1 MTTSTM
7 NQAKAEAFAE
17 MMLDTLNRG
26 ALTLMISIGHRT
38 ALFDSMAGL
47 PPSTSARIAYAACL
61 HERYVREW
69 LGAMVTGHIVEYD
82 PATDT
87 YFLPAEHA
95 ASLTRAATPNNLAMQ
110 AQYIPL
116 LGAVEDGIV
125 KSFRNGSG
133 VPYAA
138 YPRFQQVMAEESD
151 QTVAAALIDSILPV
165 VPGLLESL
173 RNGIAVLDVG
183 CGRGHALNIM
193 ARAFPQSR
201 FTGYDFS
208 EEGLVTAKAEAHAWK
223 LTNVRFSAKDVATLD
238 EVDRYGLI
246 TAFDTI
252 HDQARPRE
260 VLKRIASALHADGTF
275 LMQDIAASSYVHKNL
290 DHPLGPFLY
299 TISCMHCMT
308 VSLALNGEG
317 LGTVWGEEKARQL
330 LAEAGFDIVEVKRFS
345 HDTINNYYIAR
356 KETGERRSLSIGL

>member
-1 MTTSTM
+1 MTQILD
-7 NQAKAEAFAE
+7 QAKADAFAG

-26 ALTLMISIGHRT
+26 ALALMISIGHRT
-38 ALFDSMAGL
+38 GLFDRMAQL

-69 LGAMVTGHIVEYD
+69 LGAMVMGHIVEYD

-87 YFLPAEHA
+87 YFLPPEHA
-95 ASLTRAATPNNLAMQ
+95 ASLTRVATPNNLAMQ

-125 KSFRNGSG
+125 KSFHNGSG

-151 QTVAAALIDSILPV
+151 QTVTAALIDSILPV

-173 RNGIAVLDVG
+173 RDGIAVLDVG

-193 ARAFPQSR
+193 AQAFPQSR

-208 EEGLVTAKAEAHAWK
+208 EEGVATARAEAHAWQ
-223 LTNVRFSAKDVATLD
+223 LTNVRFSVKDVATLD
-238 EVDRYGLI
+238 EGDCYGLI

-260 VLKRIASALHADGTF
+260 VLQRIARALRSDGTF

-290 DHPLGPFLY
+290 EHPLGPFLY

-308 VSLALNGEG
+308 ISLALNGEG
-317 LGTVWGEEKARQL
+317 LGTVWGEEKARHM
-330 LAEAGFDIVEVKRFS
+330 LAEAGFDSVEVKRLP
-345 HDTINNYYIAR
+345 HDTINHYYIA
-356 KETGERRSLSIGL
+356 KKGTGER

>member
-1 MTTSTM
+1 MATSAM
-7 NQAKAEAFAE
+7 NQARADAFAE
-17 MMLDTLNRG
+17 MMLYTLNRG
-26 ALTLMISIGHRT
+26 ALVLMISIGHRT
-38 ALFDSMAGL
+38 GLFDIMAGL
-47 PPSTSARIAYAACL
+47 PPSTSARIAYAAGL

-82 PATDT
+82 LATDT
-87 YFLPAEHA
+87 YSLPPEHA

-151 QTVAAALIDSILPV
+151 QTVAAALIDAILPIA
-165 VPGLLESL
+165 PGLLESL
-173 RNGIAVLDVG
+173 RRGIAVLDVG

-208 EEGLVTAKAEAHAWK
+208 EEGIATAKAEAQAWK
-223 LTNVRFSAKDVATLD
+223 LTNVHFTVKDLATLD
-238 EVDRYGLI
+238 EVDCYGLI

-260 VLKRIASALHADGTF
+260 VLGKIANALRANGTF

-317 LGTVWGEEKARQL
+317 LGTVWGEEQACHL
-330 LAEAGFDIVEVKRFS
+330 LAEAGFSTVAVKRLP
-345 HDTINNYYIAR
+345 HDTLNNYYLAR
-356 KETGERRSLSIGL
+356 KGTGER